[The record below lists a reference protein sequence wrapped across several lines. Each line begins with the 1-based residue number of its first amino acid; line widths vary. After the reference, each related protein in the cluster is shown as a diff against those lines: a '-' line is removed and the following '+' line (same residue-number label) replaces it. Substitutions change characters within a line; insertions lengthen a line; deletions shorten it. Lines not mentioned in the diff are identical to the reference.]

1 VAFASVLFFIVGVFN
16 IIDGFVALVGDDH
29 FSADELFFGDLTLW
43 GIVLLAI
50 GAVQIYTSWALYK
63 DKTSGLVLGVALA
76 SLNLVA
82 QLFFVSAFP
91 IWSILIMAIDVL
103 IIYGLT
109 VYAGHFR
116 GGQ

>member
-1 VAFASVLFFIVGVFN
+1 
-16 IIDGFVALVGDDH
+16 VALY
-29 FSADELFFGDLTLW
+29 
-43 GIVLLAI
+43 
-50 GAVQIYTSWALYK
+50 Q

-109 VYAGHFR
+109 VYAGQFR
-116 GGQ
+116 GGR